1 MKNITQQLMLR
12 MSIWLVCMV
21 TTVAAALAQGFSPQ
35 TQARLQKVITD
46 FQNNPDNPVVGGI
59 TAAINVDGLAI
70 WQGATGFAARNV
82 DANNNLLPGGIPM
95 TTSTLSHMY
104 SVTKTFTSPL
114 VLELAR
120 EGYFS
125 LEDPVSKFIPFL
137 PYINAELDGSVT
149 IRQLLAHESGW
160 SDYPSEPMVLLAVA
174 AYPDKV
180 FTPFEILGV
189 VHQIAPK
196 GTVRSYSSTN
206 YTTLGAIVEIATQ
219 KPVEMHFRTR
229 FFTPLQLNS
238 MYLSIREPNPAGSLL
253 ASPHD
258 NFYPLNAAFEYLGN
272 PLRFPFAWTNV
283 SALPFTAIHSMAF
296 TGGGL
301 VSNVADLARW
311 GNDLFNARATSQATV
326 EEMIRSISATPDESG
341 DYLGYGIWANDR
353 ISETDYF
360 VGHNG
365 RAPGYRSV
373 MFYQP
378 DRKMTIAVMTN
389 FSGLDTRLG
398 GLDPYDVAK
407 ALYEALPN
415 FIGGNDNRKE
425 AKIIVCH
432 NGHAITIDRKAAA
445 VHIRN
450 GAYLGACDPM
460 PKTPL
465 KPKKLAV
472 DQEMFTVSPNPFTH
486 QATLTFKAIQSG
498 PVSIGMYDLNG
509 KMVASL
515 FKGTLEKGALKQ
527 VRISGANLP
536 AGVYFCS
543 IQTAAGVQ
551 QQRIVLTK

>member
-1 MKNITQQLMLR
+1 
-12 MSIWLVCMV
+12 
-21 TTVAAALAQGFSPQ
+21 
-35 TQARLQKVITD
+35 
-46 FQNNPDNPVVGGI
+46 
-59 TAAINVDGLAI
+59 
-70 WQGATGFAARNV
+70 
-82 DANNNLLPGGIPM
+82 
-95 TTSTLSHMY
+95 MY

-114 VLELAR
+114 ILELAR

-160 SDYPSEPMVLLAVA
+160 SDYPAEPMALLAVA
-174 AYPDKV
+174 AYPNKV
-180 FTPFEILGV
+180 FTPFEILGI

-196 GTVRSYSSTN
+196 GTVRSYASTN

-219 KPVEMHFRTR
+219 MPVEMHFRSR

-238 MYLSIREPNPAGSLL
+238 MYLSIRETNPAGSLL

-258 NFYPLNAAFEYLGN
+258 NFYPLNAAFEYLGS
-272 PLRFPFAWTNV
+272 PWRFPYAWTNV

-296 TGGGL
+296 TGGGM
-301 VSNVADLARW
+301 VSNVGDLARW

-326 EEMIRSISATPDESG
+326 DEMMHSISSTPDESG
-341 DYLGYGIWANDR
+341 DYLGYGIWTNNR
-353 ISETDYF
+353 ISETEYF

-378 DRKMTIAVMTN
+378 DRNMTIAVMTN

-398 GLDPYDVAK
+398 GLDPYEIAK
-407 ALYEALPN
+407 ALFEALPD
-415 FIGGNDNRKE
+415 FIGGNENRKT

-432 NGHAITIDRKAAA
+432 NGNSITVDRNAAA

-450 GAYLGACDPM
+450 GAYLGGCEVMPPM
-460 PKTPL
+460 PMNSKA
-465 KPKKLAV
+465 LAV
-472 DQEMFTVSPNPFTH
+472 NQAGFTVYPNPFTH
-486 QATLTFKAIQSG
+486 QATLTFKAVQSG
-498 PVSIGMYDLNG
+498 PVSIGLYDMNG

-515 FKGTLEKGALKQ
+515 FNGSLEKGTTKQ
-527 VRISGANLP
+527 VNILAANLT

-543 IQTAAGVQ
+543 MKTAAGVH
-551 QQRIVLTK
+551 QQRVVLTK